1 MGMDLIH
8 LNTCVLTLCTGNIM
22 NWRLSLVIVLLIG
35 VLGFGDPV
43 SGLSEL
49 SEIRNGPG
57 TDIGYYEV
65 RSDVEGAEVY
75 FDNNLTGTI
84 SDGMLIV
91 PVYTDGTLFKSYSVK
106 KAGYSTWTEQIL
118 RMPKKGETIIFH
130 AILKAKPVVTPG
142 RINVASNPGAEVFVD
157 SISKGVVP
165 PSGAI
170 IYDNIPSGSHVI
182 TLRLAGYKD
191 YVSEVFVPAGDAVK
205 VFVTLVPATTA
216 AANGYASFTSVPSG
230 AAVSVDGQ
238 NRGITPF
245 VIPDMP
251 PGNHV
256 AVFSLTGFQDYNAQF
271 LVTAGST
278 VQVSASL
285 APAPTQPQGTKT
297 RAGGEMAVAGVIGV
311 VFCGYLAARKR

>member
-1 MGMDLIH
+1 
-8 LNTCVLTLCTGNIM
+8 M
-22 NWRLSLVIVLLIG
+22 NWRLSLVIVILIG
-35 VLGFGDPV
+35 SLGFGDPV
-43 SGLSEL
+43 TAL

-57 TDIGYYEV
+57 TDIGYYEI
-65 RSDVEGAEVY
+65 RSGVDGAEVF

-84 SDGMLIV
+84 TDGVLVV
-91 PVYTDGTLFKSYSVK
+91 PVYTDGTPFKAYSVK

-118 RMPKKGETIIFH
+118 RMPKKGETIIYH

-157 SISKGVVP
+157 SISKGTVP
-165 PSGAI
+165 ISGAV

-182 TLRLAGYKD
+182 TLRLSGYND
-191 YVSEVFVPAGDAVK
+191 YVSEIFVPAGDAVK
-205 VFVTLVPATTA
+205 VFVPLVPATTV
-216 AANGYASFTSVPSG
+216 AANGYASFTSAPSG

-245 VIPDMP
+245 VIPDIS

-256 AVFSLTGFQDYNAQF
+256 AVFSLTGFEDYTAQF
-271 LVTAGST
+271 LVTTGST

-285 APAPTQPQGTKT
+285 VPVSTQPQGTRT
-297 RAGGEMAVAGVIGV
+297 RAGGEMAVAGLIGF
-311 VFCGYLAARKR
+311 VFCGYLVGRKR